1 MIRAALLVASA
12 VTLVGCATTPPEPE
26 VKVVYVDRP
35 VAVSCVPTTLNIDPE
50 FQVSRGDVV
59 GAADAAERLRL
70 TGAGFLERDAY
81 LSVIQPVLKGCAHD
95 PQRKY

>member
-1 MIRAALLVASA
+1 MIRPMLLLASA
-12 VTLVGCATTPPEPE
+12 IALAGCTTTTPEPE
-26 VKVVYVDRP
+26 VKIVYVDRP

-81 LSVIQPVLKGCAHD
+81 LNVIQPVLKGCAND